1 MTPGVRIESVLMSL
15 PLTARWEY
23 CHSPQDGSR
32 ESELAKVL
40 QKPVDWVNYPVTSDE
55 RNLA

>member
-23 CHSPQDGSR
+23 CHEPKEGSR
-32 ESELAKVL
+32 ESQLVEVL
-40 QKPVDWVNYPVTSDE
+40 KNPVDWVDVDLDP
-55 RNLA
+55 